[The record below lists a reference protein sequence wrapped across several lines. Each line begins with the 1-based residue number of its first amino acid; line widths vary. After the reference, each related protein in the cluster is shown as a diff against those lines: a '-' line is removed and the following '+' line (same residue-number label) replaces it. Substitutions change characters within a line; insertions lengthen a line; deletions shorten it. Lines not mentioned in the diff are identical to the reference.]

1 MYTFNEWAFG
11 IFMVTIVG
19 LGVLA
24 TNKLD
29 TFLTSGFENRQYNAI
44 FENQPITNDMGYW
57 CCIDYCYACW

>member
-44 FENQPITNDMGYW
+44 FENQPITNDMGY
-57 CCIDYCYACW
+57 